1 MLTMKKAWREMVVWD
16 GESPGGMKSDC
27 LNVDWTIIFVIV
39 DDRTFDW
46 KFEKEK
52 EGRCS
57 EMPNKV
63 TPKEHSF
70 VNSGLD

>member
-1 MLTMKKAWREMVVWD
+1 
-16 GESPGGMKSDC
+16 MKSDC

-52 EGRCS
+52 KGRCS
-57 EMPNKV
+57 ERHAHLPNKGN
-63 TPKEHSF
+63 TKGTLIF
-70 VNSGLD
+70 